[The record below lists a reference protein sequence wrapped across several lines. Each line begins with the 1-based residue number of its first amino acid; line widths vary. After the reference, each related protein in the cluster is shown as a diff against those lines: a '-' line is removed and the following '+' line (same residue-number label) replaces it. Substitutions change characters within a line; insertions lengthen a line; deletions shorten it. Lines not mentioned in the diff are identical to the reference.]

1 VYKKIN
7 SKGIL
12 FWVTGL
18 SGAGKST
25 YAKLLK
31 PLVSKKFGPTILLS
45 GEDLRKIFGLKGY
58 SFSERKNVVKKYC
71 SFLKFITDQKI
82 NVVFSVIGMMED
94 IRKNNRKIFKNY
106 VEIYIKVNLKKLKRK
121 NKKNLY
127 SGNRK
132 NVVGMD
138 IKPDLPK
145 KPTITF
151 VNNYKKNKSEQAKK
165 IYLKILKKYK
175 FKD

>member
-1 VYKKIN
+1 VYKKNN

-18 SGAGKST
+18 AGSGKST

-31 PLVSKKFGPTILLS
+31 PFISKKFGPTIMLS
-45 GEDLRKIFGLKGY
+45 GDDLRKIFGLKGY
-58 SFSERKNVVKKYC
+58 SFSERKNIVKKYC
-71 SFLKFITDQKI
+71 SFLKFVTDQKI
-82 NVVFSVIGMMED
+82 NVIFAVIGMMED

-106 VEIYIKVNLKKLKRK
+106 VEIYVKSNLKNLKKK

-127 SGNRK
+127 SGKKK
-132 NVVGMD
+132 NVVGVD
-138 IKPDLPK
+138 IKADLPK

-151 VNNYKKNKSEQAKK
+151 VNNFKKNKKKQAKE
-165 IYLKILKKYK
+165 IYFKMLKKI
-175 FKD
+175 